1 MFTQLVESK
10 PAAKKGSG
18 GTAVSFVAHYGL
30 ILVVLYTS
38 AEARGVNEGPKP
50 ETIAFVQPEKVHET
64 PKPEPPPEPVVAPLP
79 AKMAPAFTAPID
91 IPDALPEID
100 LTQPQT
106 DPSLFSGRRG
116 PVRSPASD
124 SAPEPAPRPDN
135 TYREFEVDKPVMPA
149 PNSAVP
155 VYPDIL
161 RQAGVE
167 GDVTVSFVVDTAGRV
182 DLSTFKVI
190 STTHDLFAAAVRNA
204 LPRMRFIPAET
215 SRGKVR
221 QVVQQPF
228 SFAIVK

>member
-18 GTAVSFVAHYGL
+18 GTLASFVAHYGL

-38 AEARGVNEGPKP
+38 AEARIVNEGPKP
-50 ETIAFVQPEKVHET
+50 ETVTFTQPEVQEP
-64 PKPEPPPEPVVAPLP
+64 PKQAPPPEIVAPP
-79 AKMAPAFTAPID
+79 PVKTAPMITAPVE
-91 IPDALPEID
+91 IPNTLPEID
-100 LTQPQT
+100 LTHPPT
-106 DPSLFSGRRG
+106 DPSQFERRRG
-116 PVRSPASD
+116 PAVEAGPDRSAEVV
-124 SAPEPAPRPDN
+124 ARPDN
-135 TYREFEVDKPVMPA
+135 ALYEYEVEKPVSQA

-155 VYPDIL
+155 AYPDIL

-167 GDVTVSFVVDTAGRV
+167 GTAIVSFVVDTTGRV
-182 DLSTFKVI
+182 DLATFKVI
-190 STTHDLFAAAVRNA
+190 HKTHDLFAAAVKNA

-228 SFAIVK
+228 SFTIVK

>member
-10 PAAKKGSG
+10 PAAKRGGG

-30 ILVVLYTS
+30 ILAVLYTS
-38 AEARGVNEGPKP
+38 AEARGVNHGPKQ
-50 ETIAFVQPEKVHET
+50 EKILFVQPKDVEQA
-64 PKPEPPPEPVVAPLP
+64 PKQKPPPELVVAPLP
-79 AKMAPAFTAPID
+79 AKVAPTLIAPLN

-100 LTQPQT
+100 LTRPPT
-106 DPSLFSGRRG
+106 DPSQFSGKRG
-116 PVRSPASD
+116 PVASAGSD
-124 SAPEPAPRPDN
+124 SSTAPAPRPDN
-135 TYREFEVDKPVMPA
+135 TYREFEVDKPVSPA

-167 GDVTVSFVVDTAGRV
+167 GDVVVSFVVDTTGRV
-182 DLSTFKVI
+182 DISTFKVI
-190 STTHDLFAAAVRNA
+190 SKTHDLFLTAVQNA

-215 SRGKVR
+215 TRGKVR

>member
-10 PAAKKGSG
+10 PGRQKRSA

-38 AEARGVNEGPKP
+38 AEARAVEKGPKAEVITYLEPKKLEPAPKTEQPP
-50 ETIAFVQPEKVHET
+50 ELVAA
-64 PKPEPPPEPVVAPLP
+64 PPPLKVATSL
-79 AKMAPAFTAPID
+79 MAPID
-91 IPDALPEID
+91 VPNVLPDID
-100 LTQPQT
+100 LSRPQT
-106 DPSLFSGRRG
+106 DASQFTGKPG
-116 PVRSPASD
+116 PVPASG
-124 SAPEPAPRPDN
+124 SERGTEPAPRPDN
-135 TYREFEVDKPVMPA
+135 TYVESEVDKPVSQA
-149 PNSAVP
+149 PNSAAP

-167 GDVTVSFVVDTAGRV
+167 GEALVSFVVDTTGRV
-182 DLSTFKVI
+182 DLATFKVI
-190 STTHDLFAAAVRNA
+190 RASHDLFAASVRNA

-215 SRGKVR
+215 TRGRVR